1 MVKLKLRAVGT
12 STGVVFPKELLAR
25 LHATSGQ
32 TLYAIET
39 PEGYLL
45 TTMDPT
51 VAEQIESGEAF
62 MERYKETFA
71 ALAK

>member
-1 MVKLKLRAVGT
+1 MVKLKLRPVGS

-25 LHATSGQ
+25 LRAVSGQ

-39 PEGYLL
+39 PRGYLL
-45 TTMDPT
+45 TTIDPT
-51 VAEQIESGEAF
+51 VEEQIESGEAF
-62 MERYKETFA
+62 MDRYKETFA